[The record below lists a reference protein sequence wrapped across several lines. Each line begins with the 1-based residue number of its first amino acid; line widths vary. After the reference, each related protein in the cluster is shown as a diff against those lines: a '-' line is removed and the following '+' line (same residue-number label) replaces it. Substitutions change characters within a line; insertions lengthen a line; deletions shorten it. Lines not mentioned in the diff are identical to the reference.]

1 MYIEFGILLFLFIS
15 GLCIGSFLNVVI
27 YRVPLS
33 LINSKGDAYNIAWP
47 PSHCTNCKNKILKRD
62 NIPVLSWFLL
72 KGKCRFCGSVISSRY
87 PIIELITGLCFSV
100 TGLWMLDLLNQ
111 QPLVVISVLFL
122 FSVLLCLTVIDLDHL
137 LLPDSLVFTLL
148 WTGLLAAT
156 FEISPVHLKDAVIGV
171 CGTWLFLTVITY
183 LFTVIRN
190 KEGLGGGDVKLIS
203 VLSAWV
209 GWYYI
214 PALLVFSSVIG
225 FILFFIAKRKM
236 EFSSDTERTLY
247 YVVPFGPAISLTAF
261 FIYLSSINKVNFI
274 DGVYEYFLLFL

>member
-1 MYIEFGILLFLFIS
+1 M
-15 GLCIGSFLNVVI
+15 VI
-27 YRVPLS
+27 YRIPLS
-33 LINSKGDAYNIAWP
+33 LIKPQDDIFNIAWP

-62 NIPVLSWFLL
+62 NIPVISWFLL

-87 PIIELITGLCFSV
+87 PIIEIITGLCFSV
-100 TGLWMLDLLNQ
+100 IGLRLLDLLNQ

-122 FSVLLCLTVIDLDHL
+122 FSILLCLTVIDFDHL

-148 WTGLLAAT
+148 WTGLLTAT
-156 FEISPVHLKDAVIGV
+156 FEISPVHIKDAVIGV

-203 VLSAWV
+203 ALSAWV

-236 EFSSDTERTLY
+236 EFSSDTDSNLY

-261 FIYLSSINKVNFI
+261 FIYLSNIMKVNFI
-274 DGVYEYFLLFL
+274 DGIYEYLLFFL

>member
-1 MYIEFGILLFLFIS
+1 MYVEVGVFFFLFIT

-27 YRVPLS
+27 YRIPLS
-33 LINSKGDAYNIAWP
+33 LIKPQDDIFNIAWP

-62 NIPVLSWFLL
+62 NIPVFSWLLL
-72 KGKCRFCGSVISSRY
+72 KGQCRFCGSVISSRY

-100 TGLWMLDLLNQ
+100 TGLWMFDSLNQ
-111 QPLVVISVLFL
+111 QPLLVISVLFL

-156 FEISPVHLKDAVIGV
+156 FEVSPVHLKDAVIGV
-171 CGTWLFLTVITY
+171 CGTWLFLSVITY

-203 VLSAWV
+203 ALSAWV